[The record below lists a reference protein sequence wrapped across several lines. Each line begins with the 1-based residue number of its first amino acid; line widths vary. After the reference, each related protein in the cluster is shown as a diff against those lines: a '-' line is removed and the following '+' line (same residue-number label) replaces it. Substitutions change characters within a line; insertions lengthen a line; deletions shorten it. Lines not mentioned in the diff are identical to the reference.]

1 MPHCYVEK
9 LVSFLSRKLV
19 SGFFTNRRTVEMGES
34 VWESFFPYF
43 QEEKSGKSR
52 LVKLEGYD
60 NFNTWKL
67 YYFVCQFCWIEVPVV
82 SIQSYTCPTIS
93 HPEPNYPYDF
103 TVDQVVQQLSLVETM
118 LRKKKY
124 VRWCVWKKKVFIHNI
139 MMSCHQM
146 WIQYLSWHVV
156 IIVFVFQRLIR
167 VQVCRCLWNAGP
179 KFHQTWVK
187 WSSLLLKGNF
197 WIVHETKISFSFGG
211 VFSSIGRSSRSQILW
226 ARCFFVDVCW
236 EGQGLFQNRF
246 MPSDDPV
253 ANRPWWKRGPELP
266 LRLNVWG
273 FKDWNAL
280 RCSESRWRNSNKVA

>member
-124 VRWCVWKKKVFIHNI
+124 VRWCVWKKKGVHPQHHDV
-139 MMSCHQM
+139 MS
-146 WIQYLSWHVV
+146 SNVDTV
-156 IIVFVFQRLIR
+156 
-167 VQVCRCLWNAGP
+167 
-179 KFHQTWVK
+179 
-187 WSSLLLKGNF
+187 SLLTCCDHCVCFPTLDTCASLQMSLKCWPQVSPNLGEMEFVTIERQFLNRAWNKDFFFF
-197 WIVHETKISFSFGG
+197 W
-211 VFSSIGRSSRSQILW
+211 
-226 ARCFFVDVCW
+226 RCFFKHW
-236 EGQGLFQNRF
+236 EIIKK
-246 MPSDDPV
+246 SDIM
-253 ANRPWWKRGPELP
+253 
-266 LRLNVWG
+266 
-273 FKDWNAL
+273 
-280 RCSESRWRNSNKVA
+280 S